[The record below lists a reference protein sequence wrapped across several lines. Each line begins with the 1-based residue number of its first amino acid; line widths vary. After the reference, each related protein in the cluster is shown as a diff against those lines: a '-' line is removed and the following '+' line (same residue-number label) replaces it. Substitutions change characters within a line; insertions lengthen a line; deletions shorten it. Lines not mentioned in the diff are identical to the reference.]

1 MEIKKIYRKMKRW
14 RIPQVIAAWQ
24 RFRTLKLNRNITIN
38 MLFYGTSNQKH
49 DWQLVVI
56 YEGKRIKVQL

>member
-14 RIPQVIAAWQ
+14 RVPQVIAAWQ

-56 YEGKRIKVQL
+56 YEGKHIKVQR